1 MLLTNTTMAGRKK
14 TKSRRRMFLFMVM
27 EFLTNKAAMLVRE
40 GKTMVEEG
48 FLSSDLWM
56 RFWFRVSGSF

>member
-14 TKSRRRMFLFMVM
+14 TKSRRRMFLFIVM
-27 EFLTNKAAMLVRE
+27 EFLTNRAAMLVRE

-48 FLSSDLWM
+48 FFSSDLWM
-56 RFWFRVSGSF
+56 RVWLRVSGSF

>member
-14 TKSRRRMFLFMVM
+14 TKSRRRMFLFIVM

-48 FLSSDLWM
+48 FFLSDLWM
-56 RFWFRVSGSF
+56 RFWLRVSDSF

>member
-14 TKSRRRMFLFMVM
+14 TKSRRRMFLFIVM
-27 EFLTNKAAMLVRE
+27 EFLTNKAAILVRE

-48 FLSSDLWM
+48 FFLSDLWM
-56 RFWFRVSGSF
+56 RFWLRVSGSF

>member
-14 TKSRRRMFLFMVM
+14 TKSRRRMFLFIVM
-27 EFLTNKAAMLVRE
+27 EFLTNRAAMLVRE

-48 FLSSDLWM
+48 FFLSDLWM
-56 RFWFRVSGSF
+56 RFWLRVSDSF

>member
-48 FLSSDLWM
+48 FFLSDLWM
-56 RFWFRVSGSF
+56 RFWSRVSDSF

>member
-14 TKSRRRMFLFMVM
+14 TKSRRRMFLFIVM
-27 EFLTNKAAMLVRE
+27 EFLTNKAAILVRE

-48 FLSSDLWM
+48 FFFSDLWM
-56 RFWFRVSGSF
+56 RVWLRVSGSF

>member
-14 TKSRRRMFLFMVM
+14 TKSRRRMFLFIVM

-48 FLSSDLWM
+48 FFPPDLWM
-56 RFWFRVSGSF
+56 RFWLRVSDSF

>member
-14 TKSRRRMFLFMVM
+14 TKSRRRMFLFIVM

-48 FLSSDLWM
+48 FFSSDLWM
-56 RFWFRVSGSF
+56 RVWLRVSGSF

>member
-14 TKSRRRMFLFMVM
+14 TKSSRRMFLFIVM

-48 FLSSDLWM
+48 FFLSDLWM
-56 RFWFRVSGSF
+56 RFWLRVSDSF